1 METHVTIIDYGIN
14 NITSIQRAINEI
26 GYKVQLSSNPEE
38 VKDAQKL
45 ILPGVGSFKNGMQNL
60 LNINGMI
67 ESITEFIKK
76 GNPMIAICLGMQML
90 LDNSEENGIHKG
102 LGIISGSVKKIP
114 RKKKDG
120 TERKIPHVQW
130 NKLNT
135 TPTSPNWKNTCLK
148 DVKANDFFYF
158 VHSYIA
164 IPNENNLLIATSEYE
179 GTDLPAVIMK
189 ENITAFQ
196 FHPEKS
202 GQNGLRILENFIN
215 N

>member
-1 METHVTIIDYGIN
+1 MSGKFYTSKRDIKFKMETHVTIIDYGIN

-135 TPTSPNWKNTCLK
+135 TPTS
-148 DVKANDFFYF
+148 V
-158 VHSYIA
+158 SYTHLTLPTI
-164 IPNENNLLIATSEYE
+164 LL
-179 GTDLPAVIMK
+179 V
-189 ENITAFQ
+189 
-196 FHPEKS
+196 
-202 GQNGLRILENFIN
+202 
-215 N
+215 